1 MAVRIVDFIMSMG
14 QICED
19 HYNCC
24 ESCPFCRDIG
34 TFHGCILDSK
44 HDPEFA
50 EIIKNETLKYMK
62 NKEKEGRQEEADIQI
77 LHGKEE
83 LKEHDKIVYNQAI
96 EDFAK
101 DAKKMAD
108 RWFGNSCIYV
118 PDINEIAENLKKV

>member
-1 MAVRIVDFIMSMG
+1 MAVRIVDFIMAMG
-14 QICED
+14 QICEE
-19 HYNCC
+19 HYNSC

-50 EIIKNETLKYMK
+50 EIIKYETLKYMK
-62 NKEKEGRQEEADIQI
+62 KKAKEGRQEEADIPI
-77 LHGKEE
+77 IHGKEE
-83 LKEHDKIVYNQAI
+83 LKEHDNIIYNQAI
-96 EDFAK
+96 DDFAK

-108 RWFGNSCIYV
+108 RWWGNCCINV